1 MLILKMALRNLRR
14 NLRRSSITAVAIAFG
29 LALLVFSSGF
39 ADGAHG
45 QMIDAGVQAMAGHV
59 VVQGKGWQTK
69 REVEILVP
77 NSLAVARRVQ
87 ELLPDAT
94 VVSRVYL
101 QGLLTSPTAAV
112 GVALSGVAP
121 EVELQVNDIGD
132 KIVEGE
138 YIEAGGNGIVLGAT
152 LAETLDVGLGDKVVL
167 MAQKGPDIHNQ
178 LFRVRGLF
186 RMGIDEI
193 DGFYAQIPLATAQE
207 MLELGEDVTQITA
220 HLDSHRQS
228 RGATRVVREDLAS
241 AADIEVLSWSEALPE
256 LHEWVLY
263 DEAGLY
269 VMVLIIF
276 IIVAMG
282 ITNTVLMSVLERMR
296 EFGVML
302 SLGAT
307 PGRLAKLVLAEA
319 TILGVVSVAIG
330 VALGVAANAA
340 LAVNGVDFSQMMDM
354 ETMEAAGVAMDMH
367 MFPDLSPVK
376 VTVFAVLSLV
386 MTLFAA
392 IYPAIKAATLKP
404 IQCLQHR

>member
-14 NLRRSSITAVAIAFG
+14 NIRRSTITAVAIAFG

-45 QMIDAGVQAMAGHV
+45 QMIEAGVQAMAGHV
-59 VVQGKGWQTK
+59 VIQGEGWQSK

-77 NSLAVARRVQ
+77 NSPAVAKRVQ
-87 ELLPDAT
+87 ELLPEAT
-94 VVSRVYL
+94 VISRVYL
-101 QGLLTSPTAAV
+101 QGLLTSPTGAV
-112 GVALSGVAP
+112 GVALSAVDPAT
-121 EVELQVNDIGD
+121 ELRVNDIGG
-132 KIVEGE
+132 KIVEGA
-138 YIEAGGNGIVLGAT
+138 YIEGDGNGIVLGAT
-152 LAETLDVGLGDKVVL
+152 LAETLDVGIGDKVVL

-178 LFRVRGLF
+178 LFRVKGLF

-193 DGFYAQIPLATAQE
+193 DGFYAQIPLSTAQE
-207 MLELGEDVTQITA
+207 MLELGDGVTQITA
-220 HLDSHRQS
+220 HLESHRQS
-228 RGATRVVREDLAS
+228 WGATRIVREDLA
-241 AADIEVLSWSEALPE
+241 AADGVEVLSWSEALPE
-256 LHEWVLY
+256 LYEWVLY

-276 IIVAMG
+276 VIVAMG

-307 PGRLAKLVLAEA
+307 PGRLARLVLAEA
-319 TILGVVSVAIG
+319 TILGVVSVALG
-330 VALGVAANAA
+330 VGLGVAANAA
-340 LAVNGVDFSQMMDM
+340 LAVNGVDFSRWVDM

-367 MFPDLSPVK
+367 MFPDLSAVK
-376 VTVFAVLSLV
+376 VTVFAVLSLG
-386 MTLFAA
+386 MTLVAA

-404 IQCLQHR
+404 IECLQHR

>member
-14 NLRRSSITAVAIAFG
+14 NLRRSTITAVAIAFG

-59 VVQGKGWQTK
+59 VVQGEGWQSK
-69 REVEILVP
+69 REVELLVP
-77 NSLAVARRVQ
+77 NSPAVAQRMQ

-101 QGLLTSPTAAV
+101 QGLLTSPTGAV
-112 GVALSGVAP
+112 GVALSGVDP

-132 KIVEGE
+132 KIVEGA
-138 YIEAGGNGIVLGAT
+138 YIAPGDNGIVLGAT
-152 LAETLDVGLGDKVVL
+152 LAETLDVGVGDKVVL

-178 LFRVRGLF
+178 LFRVSGLF

-193 DGFYAQIPLATAQE
+193 DGFYAQIPLDTAQE
-207 MLELGEDVTQITA
+207 MLEIGDDVTQISA
-220 HLDSHRQS
+220 HLGSHRES
-228 RGATRVVREDLAS
+228 RGATHVVRQDLAS
-241 AADIEVLSWSEALPE
+241 AAGIEVLSWSEALPE
-256 LHEWVLY
+256 LYEWVLY

-276 IIVAMG
+276 VIVAMG

-319 TILGVVSVAIG
+319 AVLGLVAVAAG
-330 VALGVAANAA
+330 VGLGVAANAA
-340 LAVNGVDFSQMMDM
+340 LAVNGVDFAKMMDM

-376 VTVFAVLSLV
+376 VTVFAVLSLG

-392 IYPAIKAATLKP
+392 IYPAVKAATLKP